1 MPRGGHRPGAG
12 RPKGSKQV
20 RSSAPLIRRA
30 KAAGKPMPLDYLLDV
45 MNDPEQGLRE
55 RLSAAIAAAP
65 YVHPRLASVHV
76 NAEIKDTTKLSND
89 LLKALSDLA
98 EIARKRPAGSK
109 DVSAEPL
116 FLTRP
121 MAD

>member
-45 MNDPEQGLRE
+45 MNDPAQGLRE

-65 YVHPRLASVHV
+65 YVHPRLASVQV
-76 NAEIKDTTKLSND
+76 SGEVKDRSQLNTD
-89 LLKALSDLA
+89 LLNALKDLS
-98 EIARKRPAGSK
+98 EIAR
-109 DVSAEPL
+109 
-116 FLTRP
+116 TR
-121 MAD
+121 AS